1 MDVRTLCLIQY
12 AFCLARYSP
21 EQSVTMDIQYLHP
34 LYRSMIISI
43 GHIFVLEIV
52 NVYCL
57 MPLIWRSILNL
68 PLFGLFHIFIALN
81 GMWRV

>member
-1 MDVRTLCLIQY
+1 M
-12 AFCLARYSP
+12 
-21 EQSVTMDIQYLHP
+21 
-34 LYRSMIISI
+34 ISI

-57 MPLIWRSILNL
+57 IPLVWRSILNV

-81 GMWRV
+81 GKLIQGVITHACIFIPYVSTQVCGGGYKMMNSKSKTQDSLL